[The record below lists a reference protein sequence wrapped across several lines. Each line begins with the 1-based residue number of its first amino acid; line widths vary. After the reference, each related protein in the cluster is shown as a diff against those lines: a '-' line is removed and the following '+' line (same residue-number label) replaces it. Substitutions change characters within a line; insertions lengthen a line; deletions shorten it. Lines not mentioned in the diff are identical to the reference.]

1 MTTARLRFTFLAIL
15 VAVPLGVIAWDVWLY
30 STGGTG
36 GTISW
41 SMAVAP
47 RIVIFAVGFVAGG
60 TICGLA
66 AHFWTTMPDPAS
78 PPADPDLAAALRAIV
93 EYQPD
98 PLGVDPYTQIAANAI
113 SVARAALDRRR
124 PADGEARS

>member
-1 MTTARLRFTFLAIL
+1 MTTPRVRMTFLAIL
-15 VAVPLGVIAWDVWLY
+15 LAIPVGMVIWDVWLY
-30 STGGTG
+30 RLGGTEM
-36 GTISW
+36 TISW

-60 TICGLA
+60 TIFGLA

-98 PLGVDPYTQIAANAI
+98 PLGVDLYTQIAMNAI

-124 PADGEARS
+124 SASGEARP